1 MRAARS
7 ALALA
12 LLSSLA
18 HCRPLLTAYQAAQP
32 PALDGL
38 LADDCWRDASV
49 TSPFLSA
56 QGGTV
61 EEQQTQVR
69 VCYDAT
75 SLYIGIEAFDT
86 LLQPALNMLHQVR
99 ALRTGRDADV
109 FSDDCVEV
117 FLAPTAESYYHFA
130 SNSATGTYEGRMA
143 DGAWNRDWQCAARRG
158 EVSYVVEMA
167 IPFAALSA
175 SAGDPWRANFTRARS
190 ADGHLSTWSGL
201 QGAFH
206 QPDAFGTLAFRP
218 AGPALGPVSQSRRG
232 RELVLSGKVQGG
244 TEAET
249 RLEAQLDTAG
259 SQPVSSSG
267 PGEHALGL
275 PLPAEAMAAGRVRL
289 SYTLRHGADVLL
301 GSAAIPVPLSAASLS
316 WALATR
322 DASAEAYLNG
332 VPVQLSGEPTELELT
347 GGLNV
352 LCVAARK
359 AGDRPRVSPRL
370 VPNGMPL
377 RLRWLAAS
385 VEPGADWLTRLDP
398 GRPPAE
404 EDEGGLWATPGA
416 DRAYLACGLYVPA
429 RGPRLFP
436 KLDTCTL
443 PRGSRQLMR
452 LYLQMPRD
460 CPLGDYAMVVEAPS
474 QVRIVAS
481 EPVGGSRPEI
491 TDRDAEAVDDRP
503 MTAHRLGYQMLPGNG
518 LDINLRW
525 ADAGGATM
533 SYQPGITGGGSFDW
547 RRLSVSVTAPA
558 GARSVH
564 PLVIKWQDRG
574 ITGTFWVDNLSLC
587 AEGSQDNLLKMGS
600 FDEPEWGGNSLLVAE
615 GKDGGKCV
623 KVVATPELAGRQQAL
638 WVDKEAVVP
647 VEPRRRYVLSADVK
661 CEDLGAEGTQGQAA
675 LLLEASSDLEPGDL
689 PLYTYFEALGGAVR
703 EVPQRSTL
711 RILPPLSNARPK
723 RARIC
728 PCLYGASFA
737 DPLVAQAYADNC
749 YASGITWTYGRA
761 DNSVVPHLL
770 DRGHQVFLSI
780 PWEPWHRPP
789 GDKRDLREHPDLQ
802 AVDFSG
808 KPVADVYCPTWLL
821 SEGEAVL
828 GHLESWI
835 VGMLNAAPYPA
846 ANWDI
851 EQPVVDPPTFC
862 TCERCRQAF
871 AAFAQLPADAQVDA
885 ESILKQYRQQW
896 TDFRCEQNAQMAG
909 KMRAMVRKAER
920 LVEFSVYS
928 GYQGQVTKEHYG
940 VDWSRLAPHLD
951 FAIAGYNGDRRAVQ
965 ATVEALGETPFMGGE
980 MWYLSDTSDAQAPP
994 RMETWCN
1001 RLLRQYMESGGNGC
1015 LIWWL
1020 PPMDGGA
1027 FYATS
1032 RAAEFI
1038 ARYEGYLS
1046 EGRRCDAK
1054 VRVMGIDPTCWAA
1067 FEKDGRI
1074 LVVTLNFTG
1083 QPLMAT
1089 VTAAGN
1095 RAPIHVEPFGY
1106 VATVLQGP

>member
-1 MRAARS
+1 MRAAPS

-12 LLSSLA
+12 LLCSLA
-18 HCRPLLTAYQAAQP
+18 HCQPLLTAYQAARP

-38 LADDCWRDASV
+38 LSDDCWREASV
-49 TSPFLSA
+49 TSPFISA
-56 QGGTV
+56 QGGAV

-99 ALRTGRDADV
+99 AQQLGRDADV

-130 SNSATGTYEGRMA
+130 SNSATGTY
-143 DGAWNRDWQCAARRG
+143 DGQATDGGWNCDWHCAARRG
-158 EVSYVVEMA
+158 AVSYVVEMA
-167 IPFAALSA
+167 MPFSALSA
-175 SAGDPWRANFTRARS
+175 SPGDPWRASFTRTRS

-218 AGPALGPVSQSRRG
+218 GGPALGAASQTRRG
-232 RELVLSGKVQGG
+232 REVGLSATVRGG
-244 TEAET
+244 TEGET
-249 RLEAQLDTAG
+249 RLEAQLDAAG
-259 SQPVSSSG
+259 AQPVSASG
-267 PGEHALGL
+267 PGEHALSL
-275 PLPAEAMAAGRVRL
+275 ALPAEALSSGRVRL
-289 SYTLRHGADVLL
+289 SYTLRHGGDVLL
-301 GSAAIPVPLSAASLS
+301 RSAAIPVTLAAASLS
-316 WALATR
+316 WALSTR
-322 DASAEAYLNG
+322 AASAEAYLNG
-332 VPVQLSGEPTELELT
+332 TPVQLAAEATELELAS
-347 GGLNV
+347 GLNV
-352 LCVAARK
+352 LGIAARK
-359 AGDRPRVSPRL
+359 AGDGPGLLPRL
-370 VPNGMPL
+370 ATNGMPVK
-377 RLRWLAAS
+377 LRWLATSA
-385 VEPGADWLTRLDP
+385 EPGADWLTRLDRTWP
-398 GRPPAE
+398 LAE
-404 EDEGGLWATPGA
+404 EDESGLWAAPGA
-416 DRAYLACGLYVPA
+416 DRAYLACGLYVSAP
-429 RGPRLFP
+429 GPRLFP
-436 KLDTCTL
+436 KLDTCYL
-443 PRGSRQLMR
+443 PCGSRQLMR
-452 LYLQMPRD
+452 LYLQTPRD

-474 QVRIVAS
+474 QVSVVAS
-481 EPVGGSRPEI
+481 EPVGGTRPEI
-491 TDRDAEAVDDRP
+491 THREAETVDDRP
-503 MTAHRLGYQMLPGNG
+503 MTSHRLGYQMLPGNG

-547 RRLSVSVTAPA
+547 RRLLVTVTAPA
-558 GARSVH
+558 GAKSVH

-574 ITGTFWVDNLSLC
+574 ITGTFWVDNLSFR

-600 FDEPEWGGNSLLVAE
+600 FDEPEWGGHSLLVTE

-623 KVVATPELAGRQQAL
+623 KVVATAELTGRQQAL
-638 WVDKEAVVP
+638 WVDKEAVIP
-647 VEPRRRYVLSADVK
+647 VEPGRRYVLSADVK
-661 CEDLGAEGTQGQAA
+661 CEDLGAEGTQSQAA
-675 LLLEASSDLEPGDL
+675 LLLESPGDLAPGDL
-689 PLYTYFEALGGAVR
+689 PLYTYFEAFGGAVR

-711 RILPPLSNARPK
+711 RILPPLRNARPK
-723 RARIC
+723 HARIC

-737 DPLVAQAYADNC
+737 DPLVAEAYAENC

-770 DRGHQVFLSI
+770 GRGHQVFLSI

-789 GDKRDLREHPDLQ
+789 GDKTDVAKHHELQ

-871 AAFAQLPADAQVDA
+871 ARFARLPADAQVNP
-885 ESILKQYRQQW
+885 ESILTQYRQQW
-896 TDFRCEQNAQMAG
+896 TDFRCEQNARMAE
-909 KMRAMVRKAER
+909 KMRAMVKKAER
-920 LVEFSVYS
+920 PVEFSVYS
-928 GYQGQVTKEHYG
+928 GYQSQFTKEHYG
-940 VDWSRLAPHLD
+940 VDWSRLAPQLD

-965 ATVEALGETPFMGGE
+965 ATVEALGDTPFMGGE
-980 MWYLSDTSDAQAPP
+980 MWYLSDTGDAQAPP
-994 RMETWCN
+994 KMETWCN
-1001 RLLRQYMESGGNGC
+1001 RLLRQFMESGGNGC

-1020 PPMDGGA
+1020 PPMEGGA

-1032 RAAEFI
+1032 RAAELI
-1038 ARYEGYLS
+1038 ARYEGYFS
-1046 EGRRCDAK
+1046 EGRRCDER
-1054 VRVMGIDPTCWAA
+1054 VSVMGIDPTCWAA

-1083 QPLMAT
+1083 QPLTGT
-1089 VTAAGN
+1089 VTAAGS
-1095 RAPIHVEPFGY
+1095 RSPIRVEPFGY
-1106 VATVLQGP
+1106 VATVLQGH